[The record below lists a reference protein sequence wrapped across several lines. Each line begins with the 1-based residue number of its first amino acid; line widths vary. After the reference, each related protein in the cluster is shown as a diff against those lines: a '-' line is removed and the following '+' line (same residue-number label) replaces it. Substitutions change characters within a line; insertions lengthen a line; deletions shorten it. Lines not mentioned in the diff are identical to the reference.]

1 MLLKC
6 NHSVGIL
13 RNNMEQNTKKLF
25 HKRLFSMKTKKR
37 FIVVKHLSVT
47 DRSIIYIFIS

>member
-25 HKRLFSMKTKKR
+25 HKRLFSMRQKKVYRGKT
-37 FIVVKHLSVT
+37 SPVT